1 MSETKQ
7 RIVIDVTGRVQGV
20 FFRHNTTK
28 RARKWNLKGYVE
40 NRPDGSVHIEAEGS
54 KDKLEKLLEFA
65 KEGPRLARVDN
76 VEYEYKE
83 PKGEYEKHYYKF

>member
-1 MSETKQ
+1 MSESKQ

-40 NRPDGSVHIEAEGS
+40 NRPDGSVHIEAEGP
-54 KDKLEKLLEFA
+54 KDKLERLLEFA

-76 VEYEYKE
+76 VEYDYKE
-83 PKGEYEKHYYKF
+83 PKGEYEQHYYKF